1 MSREVDRRQVTEGG
15 TILTP
20 ERESLLAAAA
30 EEVSRALPDG
40 QRVRIESMDPTT
52 GNPAALA
59 LDEAPAEEGNFVSR
73 ALAHVQAVGDALG
86 FDAKQPTEYA
96 PDPSVQK
103 ASSGA
108 RAVHMQQLYK
118 GIPVYG
124 AARTVRFRPDGAIT
138 ESVGS
143 TVTVAENR
151 PVQPRLTVEEAVRRA
166 AEHVSS
172 PDADEQE
179 QTDAFGEPL
188 RPASVDI
195 TDFEPR
201 VTVAFPERP
210 DLSSVLEPG
219 PFGAEIKASLIWFPL
234 EELRLAWEVLLTL
247 GNYDEQYRSIVD
259 ADTGEVLYCK
269 QLVRSAAGR
278 GNVYRVDGS
287 QDREL
292 IDFPMA
298 LAEYE
303 LPIPEDLVAG
313 FPDPWVEESAAS
325 GNAVFAHL
333 DDAGPTMEGVI
344 SGESVVFNPE
354 DPVGDDQKVLNIFF
368 YNCVMHDYFYL
379 LGFRER
385 EGNFQRDNLGRGGVG
400 SDRVD
405 ARSFPGPVQGT
416 ATMATLVDGRS
427 PTMRMG
433 LVASTDRHTAFDSS
447 VVFHEFMHGV
457 TNRLVGG
464 PMNTR
469 ALDDPQSSG
478 MGEGWGDYMACT
490 INDTTVVGDWVV
502 DRPEGIR
509 GFPYDSDFPD
519 NFGDLGTGRYVE
531 EHNIGEIW
539 CATLLEMNR
548 KIGRTLGPQ
557 LVVDALKLSP
567 ANPSFL
573 DMRDAILTALDGR
586 RSSGQLSQSEH
597 DAALV
602 GIWEVFARFGMGP
615 GARSDGAF
623 LSGIIAD
630 FTLPAGLGLP
640 RSDGGRTTDPAAS
653 EGAAAQE

>member
-1 MSREVDRRQVTEGG
+1 MSRQVDRRPATKGG
-15 TILTP
+15 TIVTP
-20 ERESLLAAAA
+20 ERESLLASAA
-30 EEVSRALPDG
+30 EEVSRDLPG
-40 QRVRIESMDPTT
+40 EQRVHITSMDPAT

-59 LDEAPAEEGNFVSR
+59 MEEAPAEEGNYVSR
-73 ALAHVQAVGDALG
+73 ALAHVQVVGDALG
-86 FDAKQPTEYA
+86 FAAGQPTEFA
-96 PDPSVQK
+96 PDTSVQK

-108 RAVHMQQLYK
+108 RAVHLQQLYK

-124 AARTVRFRPDGAIT
+124 AARTVRFRPDGAIA

-143 TVTVAENR
+143 TVTVEANR
-151 PVQPRLTVEEAVRRA
+151 LVQPQLTVEDAVRRA
-166 AEHVSS
+166 AEHVAS
-172 PDADEQE
+172 PDEDERG

-188 RPASVDI
+188 SPQTVDI
-195 TDFEPR
+195 TGFEPR
-201 VTVAFPERP
+201 VTASFPDRP

-234 EELRLAWEVLLTL
+234 EQLRLSWEVLLTL

-259 ADTGEVLYCK
+259 AATGEILYCK
-269 QLVRSAAGR
+269 QLVKSAVGR

-292 IDFPMA
+292 VDFPMA
-298 LAEYE
+298 LAEYAI
-303 LPIPEDLVAG
+303 PIPDDLVEG
-313 FPDPWVEESAAS
+313 FPDPWFDESSAS
-325 GNAVFAHL
+325 GNSVFAHL
-333 DDAGPTMEGVI
+333 DEAGPTLEGVI
-344 SGESVVFNPE
+344 SGEAVVFDPD
-354 DPVGDDQKVLNIFF
+354 DPVGADQKILNIFF

-385 EGNFQRDNLGRGGVG
+385 EGNFQRDNLGRGGVA

-416 ATMATLVDGRS
+416 ATMATAVDGRS

-433 LVASTDRHTAFDSS
+433 LVSSTNRHTAFDAS

-464 PMNTR
+464 PMNVR

-478 MGEGWGDYMACT
+478 MGEGWGDYVACT
-490 INDTTVVGDWVV
+490 IKDTAVVGDWVV
-502 DRPEGIR
+502 DSPDGIR

-519 NFGDLGTGRYVE
+519 NFGDLGTGRYDE

-548 KIGRTLGPQ
+548 KIGRELGPQ

-573 DMRDAILTALDGR
+573 DMRDAIFAALDGR
-586 RSSGQLSQSEH
+586 LSSGQLSQSEH
-597 DAALV
+597 DDALV
-602 GIWEVFARFGMGP
+602 GIWEAFARFGMGP
-615 GARSDGAF
+615 GAQSDGAF
-623 LSGIIAD
+623 LSGIVAD
-630 FTLPAGLGLP
+630 FTLPPGLP
-640 RSDGGRTTDPAAS
+640 GGEA
-653 EGAAAQE
+653 GGG

>member
-1 MSREVDRRQVTEGG
+1 MSREVDRRPATKGG
-15 TILTP
+15 TIVTSA
-20 ERESLLAAAA
+20 RESLLKSAA
-30 EEVSRALPDG
+30 EEVSRALPGD
-40 QRVRIESMDPTT
+40 QRVRVASMDATT

-59 LDEAPAEEGNFVSR
+59 MDDAPAEEGNFVSR
-73 ALAHVQAVGDALG
+73 ALAHVQTVGEALG
-86 FDAKQPTEYA
+86 LSPEQPVEFA
-96 PDPSVQK
+96 PDSTVQK

-108 RAVHMQQLYK
+108 RAVHLQQLYK
-118 GIPVYG
+118 GITVYG
-124 AARTVRFRPDGAIT
+124 AARTVRFQPDGAIT

-151 PVQPRLTVEEAVRRA
+151 PVRPGLTVEDAVQRA
-166 AEHVSS
+166 AEHVAS
-172 PDADEQE
+172 PDEDEQGK
-179 QTDAFGEPL
+179 TDAFGEPL
-188 RPASVDI
+188 RPASVDLAG
-195 TDFEPR
+195 FEPR
-201 VTVAFPERP
+201 VIAAFPDRP
-210 DLSSVLEPG
+210 DLASVLEPG
-219 PFGAEIKASLIWFPL
+219 PFGAEIRASLIWFPL
-234 EELRLAWEVLLTL
+234 DELRLSWEVLLTL

-259 ADTGEVLYCK
+259 AETGEILFCK
-269 QLVRSAAGR
+269 QLVTSAAGR

-292 IDFPMA
+292 VDFPME
-298 LAEYE
+298 LEE
-303 LPIPEDLVAG
+303 HGLPIPRDLIAG
-313 FPDPWVEESAAS
+313 FPDPWVEEGSAS
-325 GNAVFAHL
+325 GNSVFAHL
-333 DDAGPTMEGVI
+333 DDTGPTLEGII
-344 SGESVVFNPE
+344 SGETVVFDPE

-379 LGFRER
+379 LGFREHD
-385 EGNFQRDNLGRGGVG
+385 GNFQRDNLGRGGVG

-416 ATMATLVDGRS
+416 ATMATLIDGRG

-433 LVASTDRHTAFDSS
+433 LVSSTDRHTAFDSS

-464 PMNTR
+464 PLNVR
-469 ALDDPQSSG
+469 ALDDPQSGG
-478 MGEGWGDYMACT
+478 MGEGWGDYIACT

-502 DRPEGIR
+502 DNPDGIR

-519 NFGDLGTGRYVE
+519 SFGDLGTGRYDE

-573 DMRDAILTALDGR
+573 DMRDAILAALDGR
-586 RSSGQLSQSEH
+586 LSSGQLSQSEH
-597 DAALV
+597 DEALA
-602 GIWEVFARFGMGP
+602 GIWEAFARFGMGP
-615 GARSDGAF
+615 GARSERAF
-623 LSGIIAD
+623 LNGIVAD
-630 FTLPAGLGLP
+630 FTLPPGLEPPG
-640 RSDGGRTTDPAAS
+640 D
-653 EGAAAQE
+653 

>member
-1 MSREVDRRQVTEGG
+1 MSREVDRRPAAKGG
-15 TILTP
+15 TIVTSA
-20 ERESLLAAAA
+20 RESLLESAA
-30 EEVSRALPDG
+30 EEVSRALPG
-40 QRVRIESMDPTT
+40 EQRVRIESMDATT

-59 LDEAPAEEGNFVSR
+59 LDDAPAEEGNFVSR
-73 ALAHVQAVGDALG
+73 ALAHVQTVGDALG
-86 FDAKQPTEYA
+86 FSPDQPVEFA
-96 PDPSVQK
+96 PDTSVQK

-108 RAVHMQQLYK
+108 RAVHLQQLYK
-118 GIPVYG
+118 GITVYG
-124 AARTVRFRPDGAIT
+124 AARTVRFQPDGAIT

-151 PVQPRLTVEEAVRRA
+151 PVLPRLTVEDAVRRA
-166 AEHVSS
+166 AEHVAS
-172 PDADEQE
+172 PDEDEQGK
-179 QTDAFGEPL
+179 TDAFGESL
-188 RPASVDI
+188 RPASVDLAG
-195 TDFEPR
+195 FEPR
-201 VTVAFPERP
+201 VTASFPDRP
-210 DLSSVLEPG
+210 DLATVLESG
-219 PFGAEIKASLIWFPL
+219 PFGAEIRASLIWFPL
-234 EELRLAWEVLLTL
+234 DELRLSWEVLLTL

-259 ADTGEVLYCK
+259 AETGEILFCK
-269 QLVRSAAGR
+269 QLVKSAAGR

-292 IDFPMA
+292 VDFPMA
-298 LAEYE
+298 LAEHG
-303 LPIPEDLVAG
+303 LPIPSDLIAG
-313 FPDPWVEESAAS
+313 FPDPWVEEGSAS

-333 DDAGPTMEGVI
+333 ADTGPTLEGI
-344 SGESVVFNPE
+344 RSGETVVFDPE

-379 LGFRER
+379 LGFREKD
-385 EGNFQRDNLGRGGVG
+385 GNFQRDSLGRGGVG

-416 ATMATLVDGRS
+416 ASMATLVDGRS

-433 LVASTDRHTAFDSS
+433 LVSSTDRHTAFDSS

-464 PMNTR
+464 PMNVR

-478 MGEGWGDYMACT
+478 MGEGWGDYVACT

-502 DRPEGIR
+502 DNPEGIR

-519 NFGDLGTGRYVE
+519 NFGDLGTGRYDE

-573 DMRDAILTALDGR
+573 DMRDAILAALDGR
-586 RSSGQLSQSEH
+586 LSGGQLSQSEH
-597 DAALV
+597 DEALA
-602 GIWEVFARFGMGP
+602 GIWEAFARFGMGP
-615 GARSDGAF
+615 GARSEGAF
-623 LSGIIAD
+623 LSGIVAD
-630 FTLPAGLGLP
+630 FTLPPELAPPG
-640 RSDGGRTTDPAAS
+640 D
-653 EGAAAQE
+653 

>member
-1 MSREVDRRQVTEGG
+1 MSREVDRRQVTQG

-20 ERESLLAAAA
+20 ERESLLASAA
-30 EEVSRALPDG
+30 EEVSRALPG
-40 QRVRIESMDPTT
+40 VQRVRIEGMDPTT

-59 LDEAPAEEGNFVSR
+59 VDGAPAEEGNFVSR
-73 ALAHVQAVGDALG
+73 ALAHVQAVGSALG
-86 FDAKQPTEYA
+86 FAAEQPTEYA

-143 TVTVAENR
+143 TVTVVENR
-151 PVQPRLTVEEAVRRA
+151 PVRPRLRVEEAVRRA

-172 PDADEQE
+172 PEADEQG

-188 RPASVDI
+188 PPASVDV

-201 VTVAFPERP
+201 VIAAFPDRP

-234 EELRLAWEVLLTL
+234 DELRLAWEVLLTL

-259 ADTGEVLYCK
+259 AETGEVLYCK

-278 GNVYRVDGS
+278 GNVYRIDGS

-298 LAEYE
+298 LAEYG
-303 LPIPEDLVAG
+303 LPIPEDLVSS
-313 FPDPWVEESAAS
+313 FPDPWVEETAAS

-333 DDAGPTMEGVI
+333 DDAGPTVEGVI
-344 SGESVVFNPE
+344 SGESVVFDPE

-405 ARSFPGPVQGT
+405 ARSFPGPVRGT

-433 LVASTDRHTAFDSS
+433 LVASTGRHTAFDSS

-464 PMNTR
+464 PMNVR

-502 DRPEGIR
+502 DSPEGIR

-519 NFGDLGTGRYVE
+519 SFGDLGTGRYDE

-573 DMRDAILTALDGR
+573 DMRDAILAALDGR
-586 RSSGQLSQSEH
+586 LSSGQLSRSEH
-597 DAALV
+597 DEALV
-602 GIWEVFARFGMGP
+602 GIWEAFARFGMGP

-623 LSGIIAD
+623 LSGIVAD
-630 FTLPAGLGLP
+630 FTLPSEVGQSRG
-640 RSDGGRTTDPAAS
+640 DGNTTTDPAAS
-653 EGAAAQE
+653 QGAARD